1 MLYYSLND
9 HILQA
14 LYQKRYSFR
23 NEMHP
28 FSHSCEVL
36 IELTQKIYLPNQ
48 STYISDHIN
57 LVFLLG
63 THTPRNRPRYKCLSV
78 LDK

>member
-1 MLYYSLND
+1 MLYNLND
-9 HILQA
+9 HIHQA
-14 LYQKRYSFR
+14 LYQKRYFR

-28 FSHSCEVL
+28 FYYSCEVL
-36 IELTQKIYLPNQ
+36 IHSTQKIYLPNQ
-48 STYISDHIN
+48 STYIPDHIN

-63 THTPRNRPRYKCLSV
+63 NHISRNRPEYKSLSA

>member
-1 MLYYSLND
+1 ML
-9 HILQA
+9 ILQA

-23 NEMHP
+23 NEIHP
-28 FSHSCEVL
+28 FYHPCNGL
-36 IELTQKIYLPNQ
+36 IESTQKIYLPDQ

-63 THTPRNRPRYKCLSV
+63 THTQEIDQDTNV
-78 LDK
+78 